1 MEEEERNEKGRVIG
15 TIYKQ
20 VQEEGPRRVATISNG
35 NDAEEFAAVK
45 RGLKAFKARDAAHTR
60 ALTHTDAPSANKYT
74 SFPPGISPSLTWCI
88 PPAFAHVVYPL
99 PRLRSATPRWR
110 TCGGSRAR

>member
-74 SFPPGISPSLTWCI
+74 SFPPGISPSLTWCT
-88 PPAFAHVVYPL
+88 PL
-99 PRLRSATPRWR
+99 SPCPRLRSATPRWR